1 MAPDGGA
8 SLMTDPADVDVVV
21 VGAGIAGLSAARTLL
36 AFGLDVTVLEARDRV
51 GGRLL
56 SLPVPGGSLD
66 VGATWFW
73 PNEPRIAAL
82 IADLGVATHAQHLA
96 GDAMYQ
102 DSNGIQRLAGNPIEV
117 ASGRISAGAQEL
129 AHSVARAFPPDTIR
143 FDHPVTEVR
152 LSGNRLT
159 AQTPS
164 GSFHAGHLVLAVP
177 PALAVSAIDF
187 MPGLPDE
194 TAAVA
199 RRTPVWMGAITKVV
213 VRFSTPFWRDR
224 GLAGSAFSHVGP
236 MGEIH
241 DMSGKDGTPAALFG
255 FVPPSPSGRPT
266 IGRKEV
272 LHQLV
277 DIFGQDA
284 ADPEEV
290 VIHDWRDETYTSPPE
305 GEKLQAYELFG
316 NLCYAVPALDGRLH
330 WASTETSAIYPG
342 HIEGA
347 LAAADRA
354 AHAVIDAVRS

>member
-1 MAPDGGA
+1 MAD
-8 SLMTDPADVDVVV
+8 STDVDVVV

-56 SLPVPGGSLD
+56 SLPAPGGSLD

-82 IADLGVATHAQHLA
+82 IADLEVATHAQHLA
-96 GDAMYQ
+96 GDAMYH
-102 DSNGIQRLAGNPIEV
+102 DSNGIQRMAGNPIDV
-117 ASGRISAGAQEL
+117 ASGRITAGAQEL
-129 AHSVARAFPPDTIR
+129 AHAVAREFPPDTIR
-143 FDHPVTEVR
+143 FDHPVTQIR
-152 LSGNRLT
+152 LSGDRVT
-159 AQTPS
+159 AQTSS
-164 GSFHAGHLVLAVP
+164 GCFHADHLVLALP

-187 MPGLPDE
+187 VPGLTDE
-194 TAAVA
+194 TAAIA
-199 RRTPVWMGAITKVV
+199 RRTPVWMGAVTKVA

-224 GLAGSAFSHVGP
+224 GLAGAAFSHVGP

-241 DMSGKDGTPAALFG
+241 DMSGKDGRPAALFG
-255 FVPPSPSGRPT
+255 FVAPSPSGRPAV
-266 IGRKEV
+266 GRDEV

-284 ADPEEV
+284 ADPDTL

-305 GEKLQAYELFG
+305 VEKLQAYELFG
-316 NLCYAVPALDGRLH
+316 NPCYTAPALEGRLH
-330 WASTETSAIYPG
+330 WASTEASAVYPG

-347 LAAADRA
+347 LAAADRS
-354 AHAVIDAVRS
+354 AHAIIDAVRS